1 LNLPKISEKEAAK
14 AEEILVYI
22 NNLYTVY
29 TNLVLY
35 NRAGKVIAVSN
46 PAESALVGKSLGESW
61 VETALKIRNTQE
73 YCVSDFVPSPLYQ
86 NKPTY
91 IYNAAINAPD
101 NPSLAVGGIGIVF
114 DSEPEFEAMLM
125 DALPRDTDGQLVNGA
140 FAAFVDQRGMVI
152 SATRPD
158 IMVGDRIDI
167 DTTLLNANHD
177 GSRSAI
183 VELNGNYYAV
193 GIRVSNGYREYKS
206 EQDKYKN
213 VVFALVF
220 MELDKV
226 RDVDSSDKGFPSAEV
241 ESDNSLHR
249 TLTENYIEVATF
261 YIDNHWY
268 GVDVNEVVE
277 AIKYENIQTIPC
289 ASAHIAGTYYYNG
302 EVIVILDP
310 SKVLGYSDKRDPS
323 QQQIIVFNS
332 PRGRFGLIVDYLG
345 KIPRINKDLLEHKN
359 ALLDQAGSLIECIVK
374 PDTSGDDTQP
384 MLIILNTGEVYQS
397 LSQGADVDLDE
408 MQALTWAEA
417 EA

>member
-1 LNLPKISEKEAAK
+1 
-14 AEEILVYI
+14 
-22 NNLYTVY
+22 
-29 TNLVLY
+29 
-35 NRAGKVIAVSN
+35 
-46 PAESALVGKSLGESW
+46 
-61 VETALKIRNTQE
+61 
-73 YCVSDFVPSPLYQ
+73 
-86 NKPTY
+86 
-91 IYNAAINAPD
+91 
-101 NPSLAVGGIGIVF
+101 
-114 DSEPEFEAMLM
+114 
-125 DALPRDTDGQLVNGA
+125 
-140 FAAFVDQRGMVI
+140 
-152 SATRPD
+152 
-158 IMVGDRIDI
+158 
-167 DTTLLNANHD
+167 
-177 GSRSAI
+177 
-183 VELNGNYYAV
+183 
-193 GIRVSNGYREYKS
+193 
-206 EQDKYKN
+206 
-213 VVFALVF
+213 

-226 RDVDSSDKGFPSAEV
+226 REVDASDKGFPSAEV

-289 ASAHIAGTYYYNG
+289 ASEHIAGTCYYNG

-397 LSQGADVDLDE
+397 LSQGADVELDE